1 MRGDGPGPRG
11 MPPRG
16 GGMGAGGPP
25 AKRGRWEGP
34 NAASSYQD
42 SYYNNGASQDYGN
55 SGGYDEGYGAAP
67 VSRSTYQDPYA
78 APADMMGNGYQAPGV
93 GVGGNAGG
101 YGDAS
106 GGYNTNYAKPPMERG
121 GGDFRSS
128 APGGYAPPPVAA
140 GGYASSYDGGYG
152 GRQDGYGGA
161 RPAADNFSGGAGG
174 PRSDDHYASYDSYG
188 GAAYGQSRDSYGGGG
203 AGHY

>member
-1 MRGDGPGPRG
+1 M
-11 MPPRG
+11 
-16 GGMGAGGPP
+16 
-25 AKRGRWEGP
+25 
-34 NAASSYQD
+34 
-42 SYYNNGASQDYGN
+42 
-55 SGGYDEGYGAAP
+55 
-67 VSRSTYQDPYA
+67 SRSTYQDPYA

-93 GVGGNAGG
+93 GVGGSAGG

-161 RPAADNFSGGAGG
+161 RPAADNFSGGV
-174 PRSDDHYASYDSYG
+174 
-188 GAAYGQSRDSYGGGG
+188 
-203 AGHY
+203 